1 MDFKV
6 QGSKKLLLGVECLL
20 KVEVRSE
27 GVEAGEVVRPQG
39 DNRGSSK
46 LSFSPQGL
54 WEAGLTA

>member
-6 QGSKKLLLGVECLL
+6 QGSKKLLLGVERLL
-20 KVEVRSE
+20 KVEARSE
-27 GVEAGEVVRPQG
+27 GVEAGEAVRPQG
-39 DNRGSSK
+39 DNRGFSK